1 MKKDERAARLS
12 PLGTAVLFLTAVFL
26 AFLLGWFLRGSG
38 RGEAVRVETQRSLG
52 DRETLALSTPR
63 PTRDP
68 GKRININTAPAGEL
82 QELPGIGAKRAA
94 DIVAYRE
101 ANGPF
106 RIVEELTDVPGIGEG
121 ILAGLIEY
129 ITVEDTAE
137 VQNENTGGG

>member
-12 PLGTAVLFLTAVFL
+12 PLGSVTLLLTAVFL
-26 AFLLGWFLRGSG
+26 AFLLGWFLRGNG
-38 RGEAVRVETQRSLG
+38 REGGIRVETQR
-52 DRETLALSTPR
+52 TLENRDPLSLSTPK
-63 PTRDP
+63 PTRSPDE
-68 GKRININTAPAGEL
+68 KIDINTAPAEAL
-82 QELPGIGAKRAA
+82 RELPGIGEKRAA

-129 ITVEDTAE
+129 ITVADGAGGAE
-137 VQNENTGGG
+137 